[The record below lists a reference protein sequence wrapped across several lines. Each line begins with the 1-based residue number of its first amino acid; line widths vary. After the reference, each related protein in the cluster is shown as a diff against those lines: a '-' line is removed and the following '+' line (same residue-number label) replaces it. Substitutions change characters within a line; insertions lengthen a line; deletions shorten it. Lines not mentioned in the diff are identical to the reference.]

1 MNHKKRAT
9 RLSAASSSPQ
19 HLSHGAQVIQMP
31 QKQYDQ
37 MVKKASPASTYVKNC
52 IMAFLFGGGICA
64 FGQLLFWAYIQA
76 GLTETHARIA
86 VSVTLIGI
94 AAVLTAFKV
103 FDNIAKLAGA
113 GTIVPITGFANS
125 VVSPAMEYKS
135 EGFILGMGAKMFVIA
150 GPVLVYG
157 ITASMVYGL
166 VLYLIR
172 LFT

>member
-64 FGQLLFWAYIQA
+64 WPAIIWGLYA
-76 GLTETHARIA
+76 GRINGNPRPDCRVGDVDWDCRRA
-86 VSVTLIGI
+86 
-94 AAVLTAFKV
+94 
-103 FDNIAKLAGA
+103 D
-113 GTIVPITGFANS
+113 GF
-125 VVSPAMEYKS
+125 
-135 EGFILGMGAKMFVIA
+135 
-150 GPVLVYG
+150 
-157 ITASMVYGL
+157 
-166 VLYLIR
+166 
-172 LFT
+172 

>member
-1 MNHKKRAT
+1 MNHKKKET
-9 RLSAASSSPQ
+9 MFQAASGSMPHPSD
-19 HLSHGAQVIQMP
+19 GARVIQMP

-64 FGQLLFWAYIQA
+64 FGQLLFWAYMQA
-76 GLTETHARIA
+76 GLTETHARIS

-103 FDNIAKLAGA
+103 FDNIAKIAGA

-135 EGFILGMGAKMFVIA
+135 EGFIMGMGAKMFVIA

-157 ITASMVYGL
+157 ITSSMVYGL

-172 LFT
+172 IFT